1 MLQMGQELFQ
11 VKNHKDFLSDI
22 AYCPLLGKV
31 ASCGD
36 NKVKIH
42 DVGTLTEV
50 ETVITIEDDPRVERI
65 AWSDDGQLLAVT
77 TSGGSVKIYL
87 SKLPKLVSP
96 NSGKIAIL
104 TSLNQI
110 SVYLRS
116 IERKATP
123 WVCFVIETEIEP
135 SFVTLG
141 AYHVA
146 VGMNNRIWVYGLN
159 PTVNKN
165 SLVYKPHL
173 VGDREYFST
182 VTSLILNA
190 NYSAALVNAKIQL
203 QYLGDNQKTVPQS
216 FVDKESKMFPES
228 GEKYTIL
235 TQALSEE
242 FLFFVTS
249 EFELHI
255 FSLSEWKFL
264 SSYKHSDKI
273 RSIYP
278 DIYGICLVLVEM
290 SNTGFLYHTAMDYL
304 LPIPEFPSSVDQ
316 VLWDTMPDERNVFV
330 CCTNTNVVTYL
341 FMPNYYEGPKIEM
354 VGTTII
360 QSGQSPVLLT
370 KGVLTLVTSS
380 NKPIDLILD
389 THKTTM
395 HTPTQTLEN
404 SLYKVLKLLNWKE
417 AWNIC
422 AVLNQDDPWLQFAK
436 ACLQNLEFTWAMRA
450 YQIMDE
456 AGMVWCLE
464 SLVEEEEDTS
474 VLCGHV
480 AALLGDHDTAQQR
493 YLISDNPHLALAL
506 RRDLRQWREA
516 LTLATSLGSDRISII
531 SCDYAQ
537 QLEMTGQYAQ
547 ALGYYQKSMELAP
560 PTDQES
566 DCERKCREGIART
579 SIRVGDFRL
588 GIRLAEESN
597 SNMFKNECADIL
609 QTFNKLNDAVT
620 LYESA
625 GNFEKAAICF
635 IELKNW
641 NKIGQLLPRIKSTN
655 TIIQYAKAKE
665 AMGNYKESVGA
676 YERAE
681 DYDNVVRVD
690 LDYLNDVRHAVDTVK
705 SKKCTEGAK
714 RIADYCTK
722 HGDFAAAIQF
732 LILSKCYQ
740 DAFLLSQ
747 QHKKLKEFGQFILEE
762 DEPNIIE
769 LKRLATQF
777 ESEKDNLSAARYY
790 HHAREYGKAMK
801 LLLVTARQDK
811 DSEDILW
818 LGVNIVSESHDEKL
832 TAVFRTLLEGKQDGI
847 ERHPKF
853 LYRVLMNV
861 RDYEQASSCALAVAR
876 DEATRGNY
884 RNCHDT
890 LYSTIQELRNHGM
903 TVSNDLMGGLILI
916 HSYLLARYHVRNTN
930 HSLAAPLLVR
940 VAESISFFPLHAASI
955 LTSTV
960 IECKKANQMENAL
973 KFATFLL
980 QPEYRNKLEDKYRKQ
995 IELIIRKAPRKDGSL
1010 QDEVPR
1016 LPCPYCESLLSEMT
1030 LLCHSCARIIPF
1042 CIASGKHI
1050 TRSELSKCPECSF
1063 PAIHR
1068 HLVLVVQQEGFCPMC
1083 RTDLRGRDLPSDVD
1097 VNDL

>member
-1 MLQMGQELFQ
+1 MFQ
-11 VKNHKDFLSDI
+11 CKNHKDFLSDI
-22 AYCPLLGKV
+22 AYSSILGKV

-42 DVGTLTEV
+42 DVANLTEV
-50 ETVITIEDDPRVERI
+50 ETVITIDDDPRVERI

-87 SKLPKLVSP
+87 SKLPKLVAA

-104 TSLNQI
+104 TSLNQV

-116 IERKATP
+116 IERKSTP
-123 WVCFVIETEIEP
+123 WMCFVIETEIEP
-135 SFVTLG
+135 IFVSLG
-141 AYHVA
+141 TFHVA
-146 VGMNNRIWVYGLN
+146 VGMNNRVWVYGLN

-182 VTSLILNA
+182 VSSLVLNA
-190 NYSAALVNAKIQL
+190 NYSCALVNAKLQL
-203 QYLGDNQKTVPQS
+203 HYLGDNQKTIPEN
-216 FVDKESKMFPES
+216 FVHKESKMFPES

-242 FLFFVTS
+242 FLFFATS
-249 EFELHI
+249 EFELQI
-255 FSLSEWKFL
+255 FSLSEWKFV

-273 RSIYP
+273 KSIYP
-278 DIYGICLVLVEM
+278 DIYGICLLLVEM
-290 SNTGFLYHTAMDYL
+290 NNSGFLYHTAMDYL

-316 VLWDTMPDERNVFV
+316 VLWDTVPAERNVFV
-330 CCTNTNVVTYL
+330 CCTKTNAVTYL

-354 VGTTII
+354 VGMTII

-370 KGVLTLVTSS
+370 KGVLTLVTSN
-380 NKPIDLILD
+380 NKPMDLTLE

-395 HTPTQTLEN
+395 QTPTQTLDI

-422 AVLNQDDPWLQFAK
+422 AVLNQEETWRQFAES
-436 ACLQNLEFTWAMRA
+436 CLQNLEFTWAMRA
-450 YQIMDE
+450 YQALDE
-456 AGMVWCLE
+456 AGTVWCLE
-464 SLVEEEEDTS
+464 SLVDEEEDTS

-493 YLISDNPHLALAL
+493 YLTSDNPHMALAL

-516 LTLATSLGSDRISII
+516 LTLATSLGSDQTSII

-547 ALGYYQKSMELAP
+547 ALSYYQKSMELSSPQHQDA
-560 PTDQES
+560 E
-566 DCERKCREGIART
+566 CERKCKEGIART

-588 GIRLAEESN
+588 GIRLAAESN
-597 SNMFKNECADIL
+597 SSVFKNECADIL

-625 GNFEKAAICF
+625 GNFEKAATCY

-641 NKIGQLLPRIKSTN
+641 NKIGQLLPHIKSASTF
-655 TIIQYAKAKE
+655 IQYAKAKE
-665 AMGNYKESVGA
+665 AMGNYKECVGA

-681 DYDNVVRVD
+681 DYENVVRVD
-690 LDYLNDVRHAVDTVK
+690 LDYLNDIRHAVEIVK
-705 SKKCTEGAK
+705 SKKCTEGTK

-747 QHKKLKEFGQFILEE
+747 QHKKLNEFGKFLLEE
-762 DEPNIIE
+762 DETNTVE
-769 LKRLATQF
+769 LKRLATHF

-818 LGVNIVSESHDEKL
+818 LGVNIVSDSHDEKL
-832 TAVFRTLLEGKQDGI
+832 TSLFRVLLEGKQDGV

-853 LYRVLMNV
+853 LYRMLMNIG
-861 RDYEQASSCALAVAR
+861 DYVQASSCALAVAR
-876 DEATRGNY
+876 DEAIRGNY
-884 RNCHDT
+884 RNCHET
-890 LYSTIQELRNHGM
+890 LYNTIQELRNHGM
-903 TVSNDLMGGLILI
+903 NVSNDLMGGLLLI
-916 HSYLLARYHVRNTN
+916 HSYLLARYHVRNSN

-960 IECKKANQMENAL
+960 IECKKANQMESAL
-973 KFATFLL
+973 KFATLL
-980 QPEYRNKLEDKYRKQ
+980 LRPEYRNSLQDKYRKQ
-995 IELIIRKAPRKDGSL
+995 IELIIRKAPRKDASL
-1010 QDEVPR
+1010 QDEVSL
-1016 LPCPYCESLLSEMT
+1016 LPCPYCEALLADMSLNCT
-1030 LLCHSCARIIPF
+1030 FCARIIPF

-1050 TRSELSKCPECSF
+1050 TRSELSKCPECRF

-1068 HLVLVVQQEGFCPMC
+1068 HLVMIVQQEGFCPMC
-1083 RTDLRGRDLPSDVD
+1083 QTDLRGRDLPND
-1097 VNDL
+1097 VNVNDM